1 MTSEFRD
8 LDDVRNFLDSHFG
21 VDKSDEIMETIYATI
36 DKRVAAR
43 ADEIESEWEDRVC
56 EAEDERDDA
65 EAEAD
70 DLREQ
75 VNDLES
81 EISDLEEEIEIL
93 ERLNETIPF

>member
-1 MTSEFRD
+1 MTNFRD
-8 LDDVRNFLDSHFG
+8 LDDVRNFLDEKFG

-36 DKRVAAR
+36 DKRVAVR

-81 EISDLEEEIEIL
+81 EISDLEEVVERL
-93 ERLNETIPF
+93 ERLNEAIPF

>member
-8 LDDVRNFLDSHFG
+8 LDDVRNFLDEKFG
-21 VDKSDEIMETIYATI
+21 VDKSDEIMEAIYATI
-36 DKRVAAR
+36 DKRVEAS
-43 ADEIESEWEDRVC
+43 ADEIEAEWEDRVC
-56 EAEDERDDA
+56 EAEEERDDA

-81 EISDLEEEIEIL
+81 EISDLEEEVNRL
-93 ERLNETIPF
+93 EKLNETIPF

>member
-8 LDDVRNFLDSHFG
+8 LDDVRNFLDEKFG
-21 VDKSDEIMETIYATI
+21 VDTSDDIMGTIYTAI
-36 DKRVAAR
+36 DNRVDAR

-81 EISDLEEEIEIL
+81 EVSDLEEEVNRL
-93 ERLNETIPF
+93 EKLNETIPF